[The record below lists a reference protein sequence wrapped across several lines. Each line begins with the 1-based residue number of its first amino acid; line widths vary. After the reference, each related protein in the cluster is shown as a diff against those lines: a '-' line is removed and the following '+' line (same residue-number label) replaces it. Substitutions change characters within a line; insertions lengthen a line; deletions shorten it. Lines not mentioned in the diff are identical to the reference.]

1 MTRIRHLL
9 FAIAALASPFAG
21 PAFAADGPAVVAS
34 IKPIHSL
41 VASVM
46 AGVGEPY
53 LIVRGGASPHTYSLK
68 PSDATALGRAAVVFW
83 VGPGLELFLE
93 SPIQK
98 IARRAKVV
106 TLSEAPGLIRLA
118 YRQGGV
124 FETHADDEHGD
135 HGDEAHEDEHATGDD
150 HDHGGAAASNRID
163 MHLWLDPLN
172 AKALVRNI
180 AATLAK
186 ADPRRAS
193 VYNANAKKVA
203 QRLDGLTRDVA
214 AKLAPVKGKSF
225 IVFHDAYQY
234 FEKRF
239 GMNAAGSITVSPEI
253 AAGAQRVSEIHRK
266 IRELGATCVFS
277 EPEFEPRLVHVDTE
291 GTPAASGVLD
301 PEGAALTEGPDLYFQ
316 LIEGLAA
323 SLRGCLGRSS

>member
-1 MTRIRHLL
+1 MIRFCSL
-9 FAIAALASPFAG
+9 FAAVAVLAAPVIG
-21 PAFAADGPAVVAS
+21 PAVAADGPAVVAS

-46 AGVGEPY
+46 AGVGAPY

-68 PSDATALGRAAVVFW
+68 PSDATALDRAAVVFW

-93 SPIQK
+93 SPIEK

-118 YRQGGV
+118 YRQGGA
-124 FETHADDEHGD
+124 FETHAHDDEAQ
-135 HGDEAHEDEHATGDD
+135 GDEQDQAADEDQD
-150 HDHGGAAASNRID
+150 HHQDAARERID

-172 AKALVRNI
+172 AKVLVRNI
-180 AATLAK
+180 AESLAK
-186 ADPRRAS
+186 ADPLHAI
-193 VYNANAKKVA
+193 VYDANAKKISL
-203 QRLDGLTRDVA
+203 RLDRLIGDVA
-214 AKLAPVKGKSF
+214 AKLAPVKGKPF
-225 IVFHDAYQY
+225 IVFHDAYRY

-266 IRELGATCVFS
+266 VRELGATCVFS
-277 EPEFEPRLVHVDTE
+277 EPEFEPRLVRVVTE

-301 PEGAALTEGPDLYFQ
+301 PEGAALAEGPDLYFR